1 MTNLQV
7 VWLFILGYTKMKLRD
22 MEMEG
27 YSVKYMTELDY
38 VNFIESHTNLQQIKN
53 FLEGIMELL

>member
-1 MTNLQV
+1 
-7 VWLFILGYTKMKLRD
+7 